1 MSEQST
7 GSGELLSHEYDG
19 IREYDN
25 PTPMWWHLV
34 FWASIVFA
42 AIYFFAYQLSNM
54 APGVLASYEA
64 ELAEAGATQVASGPA
79 ATEESL
85 AALVADAGAVGAGQ
99 QKFMTVC
106 AACHGQKG
114 EGLVGPNL
122 TDNAWIH
129 GDGSL
134 LAIHKVVDEGVLA
147 KGMPAWGKQL
157 KPVEL
162 NQVVAFI
169 GTLRNTNVP
178 GKAAEGAVH

>member
-1 MSEQST
+1 MTEKST
-7 GSGELLSHEYDG
+7 GGGQLMSHEYDG

-25 PTPMWWHLV
+25 PTPMWWHLI
-34 FWASIVFA
+34 FWASIVFSV
-42 AIYFFAYQLSNM
+42 IYFFAYHLSTM
-54 APGVLASYEA
+54 APGVLASYDA
-64 ELAEAGATQVASGPA
+64 DVAAAGNAPVATGPA

-85 AALVADAGAVGAGQ
+85 AALLSDAGAVGAGRE
-99 QKFMTVC
+99 KFAAVC

-122 TDNAWIH
+122 TDNAWLL

-134 LAIHKVVDEGVLA
+134 MAIFKVVDEGSLA

-162 NQVVAFI
+162 QQVVAYV

-178 GKAAEGAVH
+178 GKAPEGTVR